1 MLALAALPAMADA
14 TLRLTTEN
22 LPPYNILG
30 EGPQSVTGLVA
41 DKVVEMMHRAGISY
55 TLMPSGWNR
64 AYQMAQ
70 KRPDTCV
77 FSTVRMTEREALFKW
92 IGPFAVSEWQ
102 IYGRVEDHGSKRT
115 LADIH
120 DATISVYQNDALDIS
135 LKQRGYQVVEADSG
149 EASLRALLA
158 GRADYWA
165 SGNYSGPRMLR
176 DAGATDRVRLLF
188 TFERTEL
195 YLACN
200 PGVADE
206 LVDRLRAAQKQLEG
220 DGTFQRIDAKYTQ

>member
-1 MLALAALPAMADA
+1 
-14 TLRLTTEN
+14 
-22 LPPYNILG
+22 
-30 EGPQSVTGLVA
+30 
-41 DKVVEMMHRAGISY
+41 
-55 TLMPSGWNR
+55 
-64 AYQMAQ
+64 
-70 KRPDTCV
+70 
-77 FSTVRMTEREALFKW
+77 
-92 IGPFAVSEWQ
+92 
-102 IYGRVEDHGSKRT
+102 
-115 LADIH
+115 
-120 DATISVYQNDALDIS
+120 
-135 LKQRGYQVVEADSG
+135 SG

-220 DGTFQRIDAKYTQ
+220 DGTFQRIDAKYAQ